1 LLNAS
6 SLFPLAVDLARWSSF
21 STEEKMSF
29 YIKEASHELHLFL
42 HVHDPLFFTAHV
54 APAISNRLNL
64 DFIDVYLTGGDIS
77 EFATLERCS
86 SLNVCEKIL
95 LARSI
100 GGRVG
105 SAIALDVVRRCSAL
119 DVPVQDWKDS
129 VTLNAAMSFGVFS
142 RGVAEQADES
152 ALGERSTADAP
163 VFQNELKEMSKKMA
177 KGGGGGEGGGGGGG
191 RGGPSTACPP
201 PLAAPQAA
209 PIMYQAAGKV
219 KQIAEQRWIQV
230 PQPSCFFKV
239 LALHTASC
247 ISTGTGTPFVS
258 PFISTAGRCA
268 LVALSFISLPL
279 TSATPAA
286 RLQRRTNHGISSNFL
301 VSSAICLRYFKD
313 TVAIA
318 PPPDTRTVIVGQ
330 HILESVFDPASGW
343 KKVTIGEQGCLVGI
357 AYVLRT
363 IVTNVS
369 DKNIS
374 VNVLTQVPSSSM
386 PLYGTLHTN
395 AKKLKVPSFSVKV
408 VDDWFFFP
416 LPCQTTV
423 YPAQVA
429 SLSGDCIGCAV
440 PMPTVRVTTSV
451 SVSADSSWSLIVTH
465 GSEEQLLSALTS
477 DMGLLRMRVVHI
489 LGRLAQSSALLH
501 SVLGILRDNHICI
514 PVVWA
519 LGLAGKIR
527 DVAAEFLIH
536 IAPPRIIS
544 ALVGSS
550 IPLPIVSHG
559 TPYTVIRPSV
569 LDDSG
574 LMTGVCDFEP
584 VFNSRAHTLG
594 SYSTIAIDAMRKQY
608 RRVMWKVAIDPD
620 PVRSDCIQIGYDF
633 SVTNLAL
640 MIAPRNCSVCVFQV
654 LTCSSRPIQRSLGL
668 LEFSQTTR
676 IHRHSV
682 QACQRTVSA
691 SLSRN
696 DAPR

>member
-1 LLNAS
+1 
-6 SLFPLAVDLARWSSF
+6 
-21 STEEKMSF
+21 MSF
-29 YIKEASHELHLFL
+29 YIKEASHEFHLFL
-42 HVHDPLFFTAHV
+42 HAHDPLFFSAHV
-54 APAISNRLNL
+54 APAISNRLIL

-77 EFATLERCS
+77 EFASLERCS

-95 LARSI
+95 LARAI

-129 VTLNAAMSFGVFS
+129 VILNAAMSFGVFS
-142 RGVAEQADES
+142 RGVAEQTEESGVADS
-152 ALGERSTADAP
+152 STANAP
-163 VFQNELKEMSKKMA
+163 VFQKELKEMSKKMA
-177 KGGGGGEGGGGGGG
+177 SAPAGGGGGGG
-191 RGGPSTACPP
+191 GGGGPSAACAPP
-201 PLAAPQAA
+201 PSTHQAA

-219 KQIAEQRWIQV
+219 KQIAEQRWMQV

-247 ISTGTGTPFVS
+247 ISTGTSAPFVS

-279 TSATPAA
+279 TAAIPAA

-343 KKVTIGEQGCLVGI
+343 KKVTISDQACLVGI
-357 AYVLRT
+357 AYALRT

-374 VNVLTQVPSSSM
+374 VNVLTQIPSSSM

-395 AKKLKVPSFSVKV
+395 VKKLKVPSFSVKV

-416 LPCQTTV
+416 LSGQATV

-477 DMGLLRMRVVHI
+477 DLGLLRMRVVHI

-501 SVLGILRDNHICI
+501 SVLRILRDNHICI

-536 IAPPRIIS
+536 IAPPRILS

-550 IPLPIVSHG
+550 IPLPIFSYG

-584 VFNSRAHTLG
+584 VFNARSHTLG

-608 RRVMWKVAIDPD
+608 RRVLWKVAIDPD
-620 PVRSDCIQIGYDF
+620 PVRSDCIQIGYDL
-633 SVTNLAL
+633 SLTNLTRVTV
-640 MIAPRNCSVCVFQV
+640 PRSCSSCVFQV

-668 LEFSQTTR
+668 LKFTQTTR
-676 IHRHSV
+676 IHGDSV
-682 QACQRTVSA
+682 
-691 SLSRN
+691 
-696 DAPR
+696 

>member
-1 LLNAS
+1 
-6 SLFPLAVDLARWSSF
+6 
-21 STEEKMSF
+21 MSF
-29 YIKEASHELHLFL
+29 YIKEASHEFHLFL
-42 HVHDPLFFTAHV
+42 HAHDPLFFSAHV
-54 APAISNRLNL
+54 APAISNRLIL

-77 EFATLERCS
+77 EFASLERCS

-95 LARSI
+95 LARAI

-129 VTLNAAMSFGVFS
+129 VILNAAMSFGVFS
-142 RGVAEQADES
+142 RGVAEQTEESGVADS
-152 ALGERSTADAP
+152 STANAP
-163 VFQNELKEMSKKMA
+163 VFQKELKEMSKKMA
-177 KGGGGGEGGGGGGG
+177 CAPAGGGGGGG
-191 RGGPSTACPP
+191 GGGGPSAACAPP
-201 PLAAPQAA
+201 PSTHQAA

-247 ISTGTGTPFVS
+247 ISTGTSAPFVS

-279 TSATPAA
+279 TAAIPAA

-343 KKVTIGEQGCLVGI
+343 KKVTISDQACLVGI
-357 AYVLRT
+357 AYALRT

-374 VNVLTQVPSSSM
+374 VNVLTQIPSSSM

-395 AKKLKVPSFSVKV
+395 VKKLNVPSFSVKI

-416 LPCQTTV
+416 LPGQAAV

-440 PMPTVRVTTSV
+440 PMPTVRVSASV

-501 SVLGILRDNHICI
+501 SVLRILRDNHVCI

-550 IPLPIVSHG
+550 IPLPIVSYG

-584 VFNSRAHTLG
+584 VFNARSHTLG

-608 RRVMWKVAIDPD
+608 RRVLWKVAIDPD
-620 PVRSDCIQIGYDF
+620 PVRSDCIQIGYTM
-633 SVTNLAL
+633 SLTNFDTHDRAKKSL
-640 MIAPRNCSVCVFQV
+640 IVC
-654 LTCSSRPIQRSLGL
+654 LSGTYL
-668 LEFSQTTR
+668 LFKTDS
-676 IHRHSV
+676 
-682 QACQRTVSA
+682 AKPGRT
-691 SLSRN
+691 
-696 DAPR
+696 